1 MQPPPSVRD
10 GKGCLPAGLM
20 ILLPLMEQLPET
32 IERELIKK
40 AIAVAKRAYAPYS
53 KFRVGA
59 ALLTPEGQV
68 FTGCNVENIS
78 YGLTI
83 CAERNAVFAA
93 VAEGSRQFTKIVIA
107 TDTAEPASPCGA
119 CRQVLA
125 EFNPNLEIVLTTFQG
140 KSVTFHLSE
149 LLPRPTTGILDRS

>member
-1 MQPPPSVRD
+1 MSDELQVT
-10 GKGCLPAGLM
+10 
-20 ILLPLMEQLPET
+20 EQ
-32 IERELIKK
+32 ELITK
-40 AIAVAKRAYAPYS
+40 AVATARLAYAPYS
-53 KFRVGA
+53 RFLVGA
-59 ALLTPEGQV
+59 ALVAADGRV

-93 VAEGSRQFTKIVIA
+93 VAAGCREFSKIVIT

-125 EFNPNLEIVLTTFQG
+125 EFNPDLEIVLATFQG
-140 KSVTFHLSE
+140 KSVRFRLSE
-149 LLPRPTTGILDRS
+149 LLPRPTTGILDRA

>member
-1 MQPPPSVRD
+1 MSENLQ
-10 GKGCLPAGLM
+10 
-20 ILLPLMEQLPET
+20 ITEQ
-32 IERELIKK
+32 ELITQS
-40 AIAVAKRAYAPYS
+40 IAVAKRAYAPYS
-53 KFRVGA
+53 RFLVGA
-59 ALLTPEGQV
+59 ALVVVDGRV

-93 VAEGSRQFTKIVIA
+93 VAAGCREFTKIVIT

-125 EFNPNLEIVLTTFQG
+125 EFNPDLEIILSTFQF
-140 KSVTFHLSE
+140 KTVRFRLSE
-149 LLPRPTTGILDRS
+149 LLPRPTTGILDRE